1 MGVPNFVQYTLS
13 AHATQRFNE
22 RIDNSKTNMEI
33 LKFVR
38 GGLSRANRIEVKP
51 DGSQVWLDEL
61 EEITYIISVGAKK
74 VITVYRSTDR
84 EASELRQ
91 AVAKSSPQ
99 LQKAIENTAKRLV
112 NTAIRDSSQE
122 LIALTERALELYTL
136 TATLKRGDVLRVKML
151 ELEVIEEEID
161 KIKRERNTLVSEAK
175 CLL

>member
-22 RIDNSKTNMEI
+22 RIDNTKTNMEI
-33 LKFVR
+33 IKFVR
-38 GGLSRANRIEVKP
+38 GGLSRSNRIEVKP

-99 LQKAIENTAKRLV
+99 LQKAIENTAKRVV
-112 NTAIRDSSQE
+112 NKAIRDSSHE
-122 LIALTERALELYTL
+122 LIELTQRALELYTL
-136 TATLKRGDVLRVKML
+136 LANSKRGDVLRVKIS
-151 ELEVIEEEID
+151 ELEVVEEEID
-161 KIKRERNTLVSEAK
+161 KIKRERNSLVAEAK